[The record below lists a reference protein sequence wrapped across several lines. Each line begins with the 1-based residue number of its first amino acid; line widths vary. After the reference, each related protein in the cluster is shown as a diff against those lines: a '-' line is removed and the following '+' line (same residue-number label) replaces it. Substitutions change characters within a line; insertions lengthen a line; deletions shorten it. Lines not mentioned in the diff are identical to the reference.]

1 MKDIYLYEGSD
12 VMINKL
18 NIKDKDYLER
28 AEADITYI
36 KMLDVDRVTINGEF
50 DIKHL
55 LKIHRYIFEDIYDW
69 AGEIR
74 KINIEKAEKVLDGYS
89 VEYGDYSVIHKK
101 IEEILYLLKKVKWND
116 LSIKEKLKKYSLI
129 TARLWQI
136 HPFREGNTRTIIVF
150 MTQYA
155 IVNGFYID
163 RALFK
168 SKSKYL
174 REALLMASLGQ
185 YSDISYLVDIFSNS
199 IRNKDIIN

>member
-1 MKDIYLYEGSD
+1 M
-12 VMINKL
+12 
-18 NIKDKDYLER
+18 
-28 AEADITYI
+28 
-36 KMLDVDRVTINGEF
+36 
-50 DIKHL
+50 
-55 LKIHRYIFEDIYDW
+55 
-69 AGEIR
+69 
-74 KINIEKAEKVLDGYS
+74 
-89 VEYGDYSVIHKK
+89 
-101 IEEILYLLKKVKWND
+101 
-116 LSIKEKLKKYSLI
+116 
-129 TARLWQI
+129 WQI

-174 REALLMASLGQ
+174 REALVMASLGQ